1 MYLMYVDESGDPGL
15 NTSSSRYYIL
25 SGLVVHETAWRS
37 VLDRL
42 IQFRRR
48 MKGLY
53 KLRQRDEIHAA
64 PFIHAPAHK
73 VRGIPR
79 GIRLGILRAY
89 IKELSQI
96 QDIRLV
102 SILVDKQGKAAGVN
116 LFELAWK
123 ALIQRF
129 ENTIQHQNYPGPSN
143 PTDCGIILPDDGNI
157 DQLRHLL
164 RKIRVY
170 NPIPNRYPSPQGT
183 SRNLPVRF
191 IVEDPVHRDS
201 RHSYFIQSV
210 DVTAYFLHQLQRP
223 NKYIRQKGARNYFL
237 HLAPVVSKHA
247 SPSDPLGIVRL

>member
-1 MYLMYVDESGDPGL
+1 MYLMYVDESGDSGA
-15 NTSSSRYYIL
+15 NTASSRYYIL

-42 IQFRRR
+42 VQFRRR

-53 KLRQRDEIHAA
+53 KLRQRDEVHAS

-73 VRGIPR
+73 MNGIPR
-79 GIRLGILRAY
+79 GDRLGILRAY
-89 IKELSQI
+89 VKELSQI

-102 SILVDKQGKAAGVN
+102 NILVDKKGKATSVD
-116 LFELAWK
+116 LFDLAWK

-129 ENTIQHQNYPGPSN
+129 ENTIQHRNYPGSTN

-170 NPIPNRYPSPQGT
+170 NPIPNRFPSMQG
-183 SRNLPVRF
+183 SARNLPVRF

-201 RHSYFIQSV
+201 RHSYFVQST
-210 DVTAYFLHQLQRP
+210 DVIAYFLQQLHAP

-237 HLAPVVSKHA
+237 HLAPIVSKHA
-247 SPSDPLGIVRL
+247 SPSDPMGIVRL